1 MICLKLPSCV
11 AFYCFDE
18 WKRIQFF
25 EKGIH
30 DAHYAQTKKAC
41 KGFEIKSLGEHYDLY
56 VQSYTLLLPDVFE
69 NFRDIFLEIYEL
81 DPAKYLPAPGLAWE
95 AALKRLK

>member
-1 MICLKLPSCV
+1 M
-11 AFYCFDE
+11 
-18 WKRIQFF
+18 
-25 EKGIH
+25 
-30 DAHYAQTKKAC
+30 
-41 KGFEIKSLGEHYDLY
+41 Y

-69 NFRDIFLEIYEL
+69 NFRDIFLEMYEL